1 MIKKFPH
8 LSEKTKQEVMNWLKS
23 EEAEA
28 KAEAFRYKSCH
39 NTDME
44 QKALYTASAFASI
57 VTHLE
62 YHMEDK
68 Q

>member
-1 MIKKFPH
+1 MIRKFPH
-8 LSEKTKQEVMNWLKS
+8 LSEKTKQEVMDWLKS
-23 EEAEA
+23 EEADA
-28 KAEAFRYKSCH
+28 KAEAFRYKSYG

-44 QKALYTASAFASI
+44 QKALYAASTFASI
-57 VTHLE
+57 VIHLE